1 MGREAN
7 FARHVLATWSLLN
20 NSFSSF
26 DVGLG
31 PLCFV
36 SVIEAEDHIL
46 LYSCRFFFFF
56 FFGVNKNFWFIKK
69 IKINGEI
76 FPRRTERE

>member
-7 FARHVLATWSLLN
+7 FARHVLATWALLN
-20 NSFSSF
+20 NSFGS
-26 DVGLG
+26 
-31 PLCFV
+31 FV

-46 LYSCRFFFFF
+46 LYSRFF

-69 IKINGEI
+69 IKINGAI
-76 FPRRTERE
+76 FPRRTERG

>member
-26 DVGLG
+26 DVGLE

-46 LYSCRFFFFF
+46 LYSRFF

-76 FPRRTERE
+76 FPRRTERG